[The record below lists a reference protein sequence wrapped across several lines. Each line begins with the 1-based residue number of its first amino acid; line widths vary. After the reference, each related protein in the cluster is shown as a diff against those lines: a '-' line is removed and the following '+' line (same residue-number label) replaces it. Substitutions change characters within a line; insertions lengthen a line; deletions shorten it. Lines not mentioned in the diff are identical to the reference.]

1 MPRTR
6 VLPGPVPHLVI
17 GGGKEGNLFLLNRDN
32 MGKFNTANQVVQTL
46 AFGQSIFATAAF
58 WSNSLYLAG
67 VSGHLKT
74 YSFNTATRMFNP
86 SAASQ
91 SPTSYG
97 FPGASPTVSSS
108 GTANGIVWAIDAT
121 TYGTPCCSNGPAILH
136 AYEATNHSGT
146 AHRLSPA
153 ATKPATPSSSPCP
166 PLLMAK
172 SISAHAPNSPSSAFC
187 ITRFSSFNKSHL
199 RAAAAEKV
207 ILGARGMLFPSG
219 ENSLYFRAMNQP
231 KILLRAFEQGRIS
244 RDQDQKSSVTLSRS
258 RNSSRRRKRNGT

>member
-1 MPRTR
+1 MAFGKSPNVSRSGIWMSGGSNNLYLITGNGTYDGTAKSDYGDTLLKLSTSGG
-6 VLPGPVPHLVI
+6 VSVADWFTPADESSLEGGDTDSGPVPHLVI

-32 MGKFNTANQVVQTL
+32 MGKFNTTNQVVQTL

-74 YSFNTATRMFNP
+74 YSFNTATGMFHP

-97 FPGASPTVSSS
+97 FPGASPAVSSS
-108 GTANGIVWAIDAT
+108 LPTVLFGRLMPPPMGR
-121 TYGTPCCSNGPAILH
+121 PAVQMAQQFSTLMMRRIWPV
-136 AYEATNHSGT
+136 NSGT

-166 PLLMAK
+166 PLPMAK
-172 SISAHAPNSPSSAFC
+172 SMSAHAPNSPSSAFYHNPVF
-187 ITRFSSFNKSHL
+187 I
-199 RAAAAEKV
+199 
-207 ILGARGMLFPSG
+207 I
-219 ENSLYFRAMNQP
+219 
-231 KILLRAFEQGRIS
+231 
-244 RDQDQKSSVTLSRS
+244 
-258 RNSSRRRKRNGT
+258 